1 LKNTLRIA
9 LPDLA
14 ELSATVPLAYAWFD
28 RQGRCARSGEL
39 TAAALATGFAGARV
53 EAVLVPDDAIV
64 TTVQVPAVPARLLT
78 AAVRG
83 VTEPLVLG
91 DLEELALGHG
101 PRAADGTV
109 TVAWTERDALARA
122 WRLLSQAGLRVDA
135 LLPAQLVLPRDDAHP
150 QQRLMLPADARWHN
164 DAPRWSLAL
173 PALSP
178 RQTSPWRAPLWWAAA
193 AMMVWV
199 VGLNI
204 HAARLRAEAVA
215 LRAGME
221 AQVRVAFPDIP
232 VVVDALRQAE
242 QGRNALLAGQGSSSN
257 ADFVPLALASAK
269 ALPFAASH
277 TAELRYADDAITL
290 KLDGADSKDP
300 DQLGQAPA
308 MAQAAA
314 ALGLRIEKQDA
325 PLTWRISRSQP

>member
-1 LKNTLRIA
+1 MKNTLRIA
-9 LPDLA
+9 LPELA
-14 ELSATVPLAYAWFD
+14 ELSATMPLAYAWFD

-39 TAAALATGFAGARV
+39 TPAALATGFAGARV
-53 EAVLVPDDAIV
+53 EAVLVPNDAIV
-64 TTVQVPAVPARLLT
+64 TTVQVPAVPARVLT
-78 AAVRG
+78 AAIHGAV
-83 VTEPLVLG
+83 EPLVLS
-91 DLEELALGHG
+91 DLEELAIGHG

-109 TVAWTERDALARA
+109 TVAWTSRAALARA
-122 WRLLSQAGLRVDA
+122 WSLLVQAGLRIDA
-135 LLPAQLVLPRDDAHP
+135 LLPAQLVLPRDDSHP
-150 QQRLMLPADARWHN
+150 ELALALPADARWQT

-178 RQTSPWRAPLWWAAA
+178 RQSSPWRAPLWWAAA
-193 AMMVWV
+193 AVAVWV

-204 HAARLRAEAVA
+204 HAARLRGEATA

-221 AQVRVAFPDIP
+221 AQVRTAFPGIP

-257 ADFVPLALASAK
+257 GDFVPLALASAK

-277 TAELRYADDAITL
+277 TAEMRYADNAITL

-325 PLTWRISRSQP
+325 PLTWRITRSQP